1 MSQPFY
7 DWLREEGF
15 KILGTTVPEQKAVE
29 ERREVFCSAANRLV
43 EKHAGK
49 VPNPMDLFEK
59 MPREQKIGFADK
71 VLEEGLIFL
80 GFRKKK
86 KTMVEEIEE
95 RQQEESIK
103 A

>member
-29 ERREVFCSAANRLV
+29 TRKDVFCSAATKLV

-49 VPNPMDLFEK
+49 VPDPMALFEK
-59 MPREQKIGFADK
+59 MPREQKIDFADK
-71 VLEEGLIFL
+71 VLEEGLILL
-80 GFRKKK
+80 GIRKKK
-86 KTMVEEIEE
+86 LTKEEEEEE
-95 RQQEESIK
+95 RQKIDPIK

>member
-1 MSQPFY
+1 
-7 DWLREEGF
+7 
-15 KILGTTVPEQKAVE
+15 
-29 ERREVFCSAANRLV
+29 
-43 EKHAGK
+43 
-49 VPNPMDLFEK
+49 MDLFEK

-86 KTMVEEIEE
+86 KTMVEEAEE